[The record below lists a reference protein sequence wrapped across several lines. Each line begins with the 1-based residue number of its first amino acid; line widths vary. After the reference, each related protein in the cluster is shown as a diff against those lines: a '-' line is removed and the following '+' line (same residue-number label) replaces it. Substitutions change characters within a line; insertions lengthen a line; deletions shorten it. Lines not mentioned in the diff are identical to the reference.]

1 MGTRRES
8 SCRVYPVYIT
18 PSGSVPLTS
27 RPAEMSVLL
36 ARFRRFYGSHPLHL
50 LTMVA
55 GFSLAGYIL
64 FTFNPKALWNPHAWW
79 QSIAVWLVAAVIFH
93 DFALFPLYALADRLL
108 GIAAMR
114 QRRRRRGQLRVPG
127 RNHVRIP
134 TLASG
139 LTLLMFWPGIVKQGS
154 ATYSAATGQNSAAVP
169 RPLAVAHRGSVQ
181 RQHLWLRGPTCAG
194 SPSCPRRHQPA
205 GPRQRSTG
213 RHPPTAAPLDAAE
226 RRRNCPRALPTT
238 GKTKTAPTLCSCRPQ
253 TNFGVNG

>member
-1 MGTRRES
+1 
-8 SCRVYPVYIT
+8 
-18 PSGSVPLTS
+18 
-27 RPAEMSVLL
+27 MSVLL

-93 DFALFPLYALADRLL
+93 DFALFPVYALADRLL
-108 GIAAMR
+108 GIAARR

-154 ATYSAATGQNSAAVP
+154 ATYSAATGQTQQPFLGRWLLLTAVLFSASAFGYAV
-169 RPLAVAHRGSVQ
+169 RLVLAHRRVQ
-181 RQHLWLRGPTCAG
+181 DVTNQADQDTDQPADTHPPRHRGAQPKGETAATG
-194 SPSCPRRHQPA
+194 SPRDR
-205 GPRQRSTG
+205 
-213 RHPPTAAPLDAAE
+213 
-226 RRRNCPRALPTT
+226 
-238 GKTKTAPTLCSCRPQ
+238 
-253 TNFGVNG
+253 

>member
-1 MGTRRES
+1 MRGGNRS
-8 SCRVYPVYIT
+8 L
-18 PSGSVPLTS
+18 SGSS
-27 RPAEMSVLL
+27 RPSSSTISRCFL
-36 ARFRRFYGSHPLHL
+36 S
-50 LTMVA
+50 
-55 GFSLAGYIL
+55 
-64 FTFNPKALWNPHAWW
+64 
-79 QSIAVWLVAAVIFH
+79 
-93 DFALFPLYALADRLL
+93 YALADRLL

-181 RQHLWLRGPTCAG
+181 RQRLWLRGPTCAG

-253 TNFGVNG
+253 TNFGDHAAQWVGTICDLRDVFTSHEGVRTQG